1 MAASTGSAL
10 FTWCVSVV
18 LAGGKGPMT
27 MRGRRNRRDR
37 EIREVREI
45 RASPA
50 HQTAK
55 FLLSVLML
63 VWFGAGLVAAMQRDY
78 FTNTP
83 ANCGDL
89 GTIGLT
95 VLAGPLNYLG
105 LNPKV
110 SECQLPEPSR

>member
-1 MAASTGSAL
+1 
-10 FTWCVSVV
+10 
-18 LAGGKGPMT
+18 MT

-63 VWFGAGLVAAMQRDY
+63 VWFGSGLAAAWQRDY

-83 ANCGDL
+83 VNCGDL

-105 LNPKV
+105 MNPRV
-110 SECQLPEPSR
+110 AECQLPEPSR